1 METQTFDPSPEW
13 KQIFESLEKP
23 LQYASHNDF
32 VNLRKLKG
40 LESYVCAW
48 LDKAGRLGPPP
59 FLGGLLNN
67 YRAALKG
74 FDTLDLD
81 AKRSRIRDALGL
93 LGKMKAGEPPAE
105 ETRPLPTASEFQKMR
120 RELQT
125 PIQYIKGVGPRLS
138 EILKKKNIRTV
149 EDALYFLPRA
159 YEDRRQVKNI
169 ARLAVGKHETAAG
182 TVLSSD
188 IVPLGRRRSFTVTIG
203 DETGTLVA
211 KWFNFNPR
219 FMKGRF
225 RKGMKVIFSGEIRMF
240 QFQKE
245 IHHPEMEILEDP
257 GEKEKESPPESAAGE
272 ESLHFQRIVPIY
284 SETEGLYQRQR
295 LIRRIQKRVVDQFAG
310 KALSGL
316 PAEISLR
323 QKLIPLPEALRRA
336 HFPDPAEDFQALQDR
351 KSSALRRLIFE
362 EFFFMEIGLALRRS
376 GTALEKGIPFPIFHR
391 YTRKL
396 RTLIPFAL
404 TPAQE
409 RVIAEIEDD
418 MRKPH
423 PMNRLLQGD
432 VGSGKTLVALM
443 AALMAIEGGYQV
455 AIMAPTE
462 ILAEQ
467 HLRNIRPLLDSL
479 GLRSCLLTSS
489 LKKAEKGSLHQA
501 LREGEI
507 HIAIGT
513 HALIQG
519 DVEFKNLGL
528 AIIDEQHKFGV
539 LQRATLKRK
548 GIHPDVLVMTATP
561 IPRTLAMTLYG
572 DLDVSIIDQ
581 LPPGRGVITTR
592 VFSEKERYQVY
603 RLLREEIKKG
613 KQAYVVYPLV
623 EESERLDLKDATQ
636 MAAHLQR
643 DIFPEFKIGLLHGRI
658 KSEEKETVMADF
670 KERRIHVLVSTIVIE
685 VGIDVPNAA
694 VMVIEHA
701 ERFGLSQLHQ
711 LRGRV
716 GRSRDPAQC
725 LLIAQYRRSDE
736 AEQRLRV
743 MEKTR
748 DGFKIAEEDLAIRGP
763 GELLGTQQ
771 SGLPEFRVADF
782 VKDFP
787 LLAEAR
793 KEAFALIDRDPTL
806 SSPEHFLM
814 RELLAERWQGKL
826 ELARVG

>member
-1 METQTFDPSPEW
+1 
-13 KQIFESLEKP
+13 
-23 LQYASHNDF
+23 
-32 VNLRKLKG
+32 
-40 LESYVCAW
+40 
-48 LDKAGRLGPPP
+48 
-59 FLGGLLNN
+59 
-67 YRAALKG
+67 
-74 FDTLDLD
+74 
-81 AKRSRIRDALGL
+81 
-93 LGKMKAGEPPAE
+93 
-105 ETRPLPTASEFQKMR
+105 
-120 RELQT
+120 
-125 PIQYIKGVGPRLS
+125 
-138 EILKKKNIRTV
+138 
-149 EDALYFLPRA
+149 
-159 YEDRRQVKNI
+159 
-169 ARLAVGKHETAAG
+169 
-182 TVLSSD
+182 
-188 IVPLGRRRSFTVTIG
+188 
-203 DETGTLVA
+203 
-211 KWFNFNPR
+211 
-219 FMKGRF
+219 
-225 RKGMKVIFSGEIRMF
+225 
-240 QFQKE
+240 
-245 IHHPEMEILEDP
+245 
-257 GEKEKESPPESAAGE
+257 
-272 ESLHFQRIVPIY
+272 
-284 SETEGLYQRQR
+284 
-295 LIRRIQKRVVDQFAG
+295 
-310 KALSGL
+310 
-316 PAEISLR
+316 
-323 QKLIPLPEALRRA
+323 
-336 HFPDPAEDFQALQDR
+336 
-351 KSSALRRLIFE
+351 
-362 EFFFMEIGLALRRS
+362 
-376 GTALEKGIPFPIFHR
+376 
-391 YTRKL
+391 
-396 RTLIPFAL
+396 
-404 TPAQE
+404 
-409 RVIAEIEDD
+409 
-418 MRKPH
+418 
-423 PMNRLLQGD
+423 
-432 VGSGKTLVALM
+432 M

-467 HLRNIRPLLDSL
+467 HLRNIRPLLDPL

-489 LKKAEKGSLHQA
+489 LKKAEKGLLHQA

-519 DVEFKNLGL
+519 EVEFKNLGL

-603 RLLREEIKKG
+603 RLLREEIGKG

-623 EESERLDLKDATQ
+623 EESERLDLKDATR

-643 DIFPEFKIGLLHGRI
+643 DIFPEFKIGLLHGRM
-658 KSEEKETVMADF
+658 KSEEKETVMGDF

-685 VGIDVPNAA
+685 VGIDVPNAS

-782 VKDFP
+782 VKDFS